1 MKVLNHV
8 EDQTAEVTEPA
19 DVDPLASLVS
29 GRAATTPAATTSGGA
44 VVGELVGMTDEGRTP
59 LVVYHGQSGSA
70 AIAARSV
77 VDLHGAHIGK
87 QLVIVFDGADPA
99 KPIVLG
105 VLRSA
110 EAWPLEH
117 KPEHV
122 EIDADGERLIVTAK
136 EELVLRCGKA
146 SITLTKA
153 GKVLI
158 QGSYVSSRSSGAQ
171 KIKGGSVHIN

>member
-8 EDQTAEVTEPA
+8 EDQTAEVTERA
-19 DVDPLASLVS
+19 DGDPLASLVG
-29 GRAATTPAATTSGGA
+29 GRAATTTAAMTCGGA

-59 LVVYHGQSGSA
+59 LVVYPGQSGSA

-77 VDLHGAHIGK
+77 IDLHRAHVGK
-87 QLVIVFDGADPA
+87 QLVLVFDGADPA

-117 KPEHV
+117 QPEHV
-122 EIDADGERLIVTAK
+122 EIEADGERLIVTAK
-136 EELVLRCGKA
+136 EELVLQCGTA

-158 QGSYVSSRSSGAQ
+158 QGSYVSSRSSGAHR
-171 KIKGGSVHIN
+171 IKGGSVHIN